1 MFFYSRDPRFL
12 RQAATFEAKD
22 RSSYLD
28 RISLS
33 HSNCHNFKFR
43 FEFENS
49 ASMWHGACGMLLFA
63 GSYSRQ
69 DTSGVNGLKLL
80 LFLYF
85 LYHVSFLNTSFLK
98 LQENE
103 LSSANTKT
111 LPVGFARRELSFEWS
126 HL

>member
-1 MFFYSRDPRFL
+1 MIRDFYAKQQL
-12 RQAATFEAKD
+12 TEAKE

-33 HSNCHNFKFR
+33 HSNCHINFKFR

-49 ASMWHGACGMLLFA
+49 ASMWNVVVCRELLETRHKWGEQVEIVA
-63 GSYSRQ
+63 
-69 DTSGVNGLKLL
+69 
-80 LFLYF
+80 LFVLFVLPCFFSKYIF
-85 LYHVSFLNTSFLK
+85 FK

-111 LPVGFARRELSFEWS
+111 LLVGFARRELSFEWS